1 MRMPPLLADFIY
13 SSDCKLICEKSLT
26 LPHLT
31 GVRQNAVAFTAPAH
45 GRETCPFPV
54 GTAARRFCGAVPLLS
69 NPPAWISWQACP
81 SAFRRPAGRFPAA
94 MPSGLSPENCPHCG
108 QKWTAGRTKASGGPL
123 LLSPPYRAKI
133 PPWAVSASHRG
144 LLPPQGHLADHV
156 VVGAHSASQRP
167 KKGTRSVMAAAPCLG
182 YLALPDCS
190 PGYFVVAP
198 AERSDLVPKQIAA
211 PAASQGGATIS
222 RSHFLS
228 CLLLLLPTLYSL
240 RLFF

>member
-1 MRMPPLLADFIY
+1 MY
-13 SSDCKLICEKSLT
+13 K
-26 LPHLT
+26 
-31 GVRQNAVAFTAPAH
+31 RQ
-45 GRETCPFPV
+45 
-54 GTAARRFCGAVPLLS
+54 
-69 NPPAWISWQACP
+69 
-81 SAFRRPAGRFPAA
+81 
-94 MPSGLSPENCPHCG
+94 
-108 QKWTAGRTKASGGPL
+108 

-211 PAASQGGATIS
+211 PAASQGGA
-222 RSHFLS
+222 
-228 CLLLLLPTLYSL
+228 CLLYTSPMVRFPSGILGCLQVVYYSHSSCK
-240 RLFF
+240 LFPHFYGY